1 MAQSLQLLV
10 VLLVCLVHDAV
21 SFPQTNIQLQYP
33 NGAFDDPVPNND
45 HNQKFHDYASV
56 LTRFDPWVTGQKVPI
71 PADPV
76 TDALHQDLPPEA
88 ASLGSTRHVRTPVE
102 FADSVPQ
109 GSEAIP
115 AYNEYIRVLTRFDPS
130 VTGQRQ
136 QAAHEHAVFK
146 RENEERAA
154 DSLISKDKDF
164 GEQIEDKVP
173 ELSTETADPVYGDFV
188 KELKRFDPWL
198 VGHNVSI
205 PRNASADEQW
215 ISESK
220 E

>member
-1 MAQSLQLLV
+1 MAQSLKLLM
-10 VLLVCLVHDAV
+10 VLLVCLVHDVV

-45 HNQKFHDYASV
+45 HNQKFHDYANV
-56 LTRFDPWVTGQKVPI
+56 LTRFDSWVTGQKVPI

-88 ASLGSTRHVRTPVE
+88 ASLGATRHVRTPVE

-130 VTGQRQ
+130 VTG
-136 QAAHEHAVFK
+136 HAVFK
-146 RENEERAA
+146 REERPA
-154 DSLISKDKDF
+154 DSLISEDKDF
-164 GEQIEDKVP
+164 GEHIEDKVP
-173 ELSTETADPVYGDFV
+173 ELSTETANPVYGDFV

-198 VGHNVSI
+198 LGRNVSI
-205 PRNASADEQW
+205 PHNATADEQW